1 MREKKILYIDMD
13 GVIANFEAAVHKINP
28 NIVFGINA
36 PDREEVDQII
46 IDNPRIFA
54 TLPTIEGGIDAAKRL
69 SNHYEVYFLSSPM
82 WDVPDSYMDKRLW
95 IFEHFEEWSRKRLIL
110 SHQKDLHIGDYLVDD
125 RTANGAG
132 NFTGKHLLFGSKE
145 FPNWKVVEEFLMNE
159 LNK

>member
-1 MREKKILYIDMD
+1 ME
-13 GVIANFEAAVHKINP
+13 
-28 NIVFGINA
+28 
-36 PDREEVDQII
+36 QII

-69 SNHYEVYFLSSPM
+69 SNYYEVYFLFSPM